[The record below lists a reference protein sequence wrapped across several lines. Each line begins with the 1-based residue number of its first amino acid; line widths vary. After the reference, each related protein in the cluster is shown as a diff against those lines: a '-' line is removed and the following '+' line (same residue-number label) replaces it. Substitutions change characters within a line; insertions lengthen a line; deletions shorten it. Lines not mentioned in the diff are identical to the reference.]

1 MKYIYLSP
9 LQKID
14 IGISALLF
22 CILIGFLRPLILS
35 QNLNTR
41 NVIAYTLLF
50 FAWYGCTLLF
60 SNGFNYES
68 NYRKIVDI

>member
-1 MKYIYLSP
+1 MRYIYLSP

-14 IGISALLF
+14 IGISSLFF
-22 CILIGFLRPLILS
+22 CILIGFLRPLLIS